1 MAYAELPDVQN
12 RLGRPLTDDEQT
24 QVPTL
29 LADTEILLKARISD
43 LDDKVADDDGYLDIV
58 KMVEARAVRRLL
70 RNPDGYT
77 SETDGDYTYQ
87 INYRL
92 ASGDLDVT
100 DQEWALLGVGA
111 GISLINLKAR
121 TPFETRALSLDPA
134 SPEYAIWAM
143 NSDLFWD
150 TR

>member
-1 MAYAELPDVQN
+1 MAYAVLTDVQA
-12 RLGRPLTDDEQT
+12 RLGRPLTADEQT

-29 LADTEILLKARISD
+29 LADTEILIKARISD
-43 LDDKVADDDGYLDIV
+43 LADKVEDNDYLAIV
-58 KMVEARAVRRLL
+58 KMVESNVVRRLI

-87 INYRL
+87 INYKL
-92 ASGDLDVT
+92 ASGDLQIT
-100 DQEWALLGVGA
+100 DQEWSLLGVTS

-121 TPFETRALSLDPA
+121 TPFESRALALDPA

-143 NSDLFWD
+143 NSDIFWD
-150 TR
+150 SL